1 MILVGICGGTGSGKS
16 TVSKELANHF
26 KNLGVVILTTDSY
39 YKNHSD
45 LDFSTRSKI
54 NFDHPDS
61 IDFNLLYY
69 NLKNIKKNIKII
81 QPIYSYRIH
90 KRLKKTKVIFPK
102 KIIIIEGLHVLCNEK
117 INKILDYKIFLDVDD
132 TTRLQRRI
140 IRDTKERGRS
150 IKEIKKRYKEMCK
163 PMHDEFINPSKNY
176 ADIILNSEQISIK
189 KIINL
194 ISNKIK

>member
-16 TVSKELANHF
+16 TVAKELANHF

-39 YKNHSD
+39 YKNRSD

-81 QPIYSYRIH
+81 QPIYSYRNH

-117 INKILDYKIFLDVDD
+117 INEILDYKIFLDVDD

-150 IKEIKKRYKEMCK
+150 IKEVKKRYKEMCK
-163 PMHDEFINPSKNY
+163 PMYDEFINPSKNY

>member
-16 TVSKELANHF
+16 TVAKELANHF

-39 YKNHSD
+39 YKNRSD

-81 QPIYSYRIH
+81 QPIYSYRNH

-117 INKILDYKIFLDVDD
+117 INEILDYKIFLDVDD

-150 IKEIKKRYKEMCK
+150 IKEIKKRYKEMCR